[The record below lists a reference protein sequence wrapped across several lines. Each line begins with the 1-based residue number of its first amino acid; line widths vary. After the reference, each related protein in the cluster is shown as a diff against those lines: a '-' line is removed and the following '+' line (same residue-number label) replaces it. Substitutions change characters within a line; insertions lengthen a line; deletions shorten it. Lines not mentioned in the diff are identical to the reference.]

1 MSRPGQNM
9 FTLLMLAPLITLSA
23 STGVA
28 LFSGLTTALVLLVST
43 ALFYVVQRL
52 VLAASQETVPAGT
65 RLPLVMLVLSVVTS
79 LTVLLAQRWFYEA
92 ALLTGIWL
100 PLISAN
106 LVVVRQL
113 LTVDY
118 SRPVL
123 QTITETLKLAMLI
136 ITALTALALCRELA
150 GNGRVLSNMHLF
162 MDSIP
167 AQGIDVI
174 PGWPR
179 LKLFEMVPGA
189 LLLLS
194 LFLAIKRLA
203 AKRMWSS
210 RHPQLPAVSGQP
222 DSSLRVRVT
231 GKIS

>member
-9 FTLLMLAPLITLSA
+9 FTLLMLAPLISLSS
-23 STGVA
+23 STGIA
-28 LFSGLTTALVLLVST
+28 LFSGLSTALVLMVST
-43 ALFYVVQRL
+43 IVFYLVQRF
-52 VLAASQETVPAGT
+52 VVAANSPAATVDT
-65 RLPLVMLVLSVVTS
+65 RLPSVMLVLSVTTS
-79 LTVLLAQRWFYEA
+79 ITVLLAQRWFYEA
-92 ALLTGIWL
+92 TLLTGIWL

-113 LTVDY
+113 LMVDY
-118 SRPVL
+118 SRPAL
-123 QTITETLKLAMLI
+123 QTVAETLKLAVVI
-136 ITALTALALCRELA
+136 IAALTGLALCRELA

-162 MDSIP
+162 LDNMP
-167 AQGIDVI
+167 AQGFEVI

-179 LKLFEMVPGA
+179 LKLFEMAPGA

-194 LFLAIKRLA
+194 LFLAGN
-203 AKRMWSS
+203 RMWNA
-210 RHPQLPAVSGQP
+210 RHQKLSAGSGQP